1 MLVRSLFSVCPRLE
15 IPRQKLGFMKQPR
28 KKNYLMGYWLLKDI
42 IATNAALRKN
52 CLLYATTEVNLE
64 IRSGELRV
72 RRSSEA
78 GTQTEYGNF
87 TV

>member
-1 MLVRSLFSVCPRLE
+1 
-15 IPRQKLGFMKQPR
+15 
-28 KKNYLMGYWLLKDI
+28 MGYRLLKDI
-42 IATNAALRKN
+42 IAINAALRKN

-64 IRSGELRV
+64 IRPGELRV